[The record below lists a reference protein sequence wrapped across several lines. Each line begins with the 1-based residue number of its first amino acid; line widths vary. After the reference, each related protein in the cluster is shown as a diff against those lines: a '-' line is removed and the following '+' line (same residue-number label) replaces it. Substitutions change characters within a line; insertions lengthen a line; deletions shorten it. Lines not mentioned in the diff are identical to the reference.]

1 MSLGQKLLF
10 FDSWQ
15 IFILMGNFFQI
26 YGSSLS
32 LLSFVQDRVVSTD
45 YLENLFLGVGC
56 FMAWVSI
63 IHYIKQY
70 GKLGIF
76 VHLIQVGFPR
86 ILIESITFVPVAFAF
101 ITIGMT
107 FFGWSVRFSS
117 VKMSV
122 VTLYTMLLG
131 DSIQNVIYDLKN
143 NGLSTFLAIIYVI
156 SFCWTFMLAVHNLWI
171 SIIVVIT
178 TRARTAPLTAAA
190 HPSVFHFPPTHLN
203 RAAPLL
209 CSSILERQQR
219 REGRT
224 MSLVWAGDRTIR
236 CFRIIRTNLLVC
248 CL

>member
-171 SIIVVIT
+171 SIIVDELKQIKLVMDQQQKFQKIT
-178 TRARTAPLTAAA
+178 KNQGYRLSQSDFYEVKRYREQYKL
-190 HPSVFHFPPTHLN
+190 
-203 RAAPLL
+203 
-209 CSSILERQQR
+209 QQ
-219 REGRT
+219 EIQG
-224 MSLVWAGDRTIR
+224 
-236 CFRIIRTNLLVC
+236 
-248 CL
+248 